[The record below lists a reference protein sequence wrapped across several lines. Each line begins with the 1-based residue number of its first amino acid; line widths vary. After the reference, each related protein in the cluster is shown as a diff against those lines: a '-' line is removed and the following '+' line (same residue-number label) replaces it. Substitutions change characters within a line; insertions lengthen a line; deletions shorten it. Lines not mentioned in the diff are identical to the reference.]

1 MCSIFSLT
9 KGLNNML
16 HVILRLLSEAQGQNI
31 DSLVSLHGLNGYF
44 MIVFKTSPVAFNA
57 WLVPTFG

>member
-1 MCSIFSLT
+1 MHSIFSLT

-44 MIVFKTSPVAFNA
+44 MIVFKTSPVAVNA

>member
-1 MCSIFSLT
+1 
-9 KGLNNML
+9 ML
-16 HVILRLLSEAQGQNI
+16 RVVLRLLSEAQGQNI
-31 DSLVSLHGLNGYF
+31 DGLVSLYGLNGYF